1 MKLPIKLSKQ
11 SREPYYHQIEEQ
23 IKALI
28 ASGQLI
34 AGTPLPSIRAL
45 SKDLEVSVITTRR
58 AFQNLE
64 YEGFIY
70 TAQGKGTFVAEI
82 NRGTMQ
88 QVQHDTVRK
97 AINKAIETAKQ
108 HNYTNDDIKA
118 IVRDVLD
125 GKEDLS

>member
-34 AGTPLPSIRAL
+34 ANAPLPSIRAL

-70 TAQGKGTFVAEI
+70 TTQGKGTFVAEI
-82 NRGTMQ
+82 NQGTMQ

-108 HNYTNDDIKA
+108 HNYTHDDIKT
-118 IVRDVLD
+118 IVHEIL
-125 GKEDLS
+125 GEKEDLS